1 MPYTSAMAWYDFFSN
16 FYDGSL
22 EGLYRDARVSAR
34 DALELRAGQRLLDAP
49 TGTGQSIPLLAA
61 AVGSNGLV
69 VGLDKSRGMLRR
81 AKERVTR
88 EGLGQVRLEEVDLFE
103 LDAATLGGPFDRLHV
118 FLGLSTLAQAD
129 EAFERLWA
137 ALAPGGRCAVVD
149 VHAERLSFQGRMVNL
164 IARADIRRRSWEPLE
179 KRATRFSRV
188 ELPSKKQVG
197 GTLYLAVGDKPR

>member
-1 MPYTSAMAWYDFFSN
+1 MAWYDFFSN

-34 DALELRAGQRLLDAP
+34 DALELGAGQRILDAP
-49 TGTGQSIPLLAA
+49 TGTGQSIPLLAN
-61 AVGSNGLV
+61 AVGPDGLV
-69 VGLDKSRGMLRR
+69 IGLDRSRGMLRR
-81 AKERVTR
+81 ARERVAR
-88 EGLGQVRLEEVDLFE
+88 ESLTNVRLEEADLFT
-103 LDAATLGGPFDRLHV
+103 LDSTTLGGPFDRLHV
-118 FLGLSTLAQAD
+118 FLGLSTLDKAD

-137 ALAPGGRCAVVD
+137 ALVPGGRCAIVD

-179 KRATRFSRV
+179 KRATGFSRV

-197 GTLYLAVGDKPR
+197 GTLFLAVGDKPR